1 MCHLRNLIK
10 YVLFQVLLNTNTGQ
24 VSLFKLTFFKLQ
36 QSGSRGI
43 INFMLNIEGQVV
55 ESKPDYGAPVLRLG
69 FRPFF
74 LAAGVFAIISM
85 AIWMASYV
93 FAVEFAFS
101 GIPPN
106 LWHAH
111 EMMFGYVMAVV
122 AGFLLTAI
130 KNWTGKEV
138 LRGKALAFLFLL
150 WLLARLLP
158 LSGLTLPVE
167 LIAVVDVAFLFLLTL
182 ACLRPV
188 VKVKQYKQIGIIS
201 KLFLLMMCNVVFYLG
216 LMGILTEGVQWG
228 LYSALYMIIALI
240 LVMMR
245 RVMPMFIQNGIDGDI
260 ELKNRAWVDHSS
272 LVLLVCL
279 WICDVFTEY
288 DNLTAILAGLLAL
301 LHTLRLAGW
310 YSNKIWSKSLV
321 WILVV
326 AYVSIILGFALKVL
340 SITSGFSPFLS
351 VHAFTAG
358 GIGLLTI
365 GMMSRVSLGHTGRS
379 VFEPPVI
386 IFWSFA
392 VLLLA
397 VIVRV
402 IFPLFNMDL
411 YIYWIG
417 ISQVLWMIAFAI
429 FVFVYA
435 PMLLSARVDGRDG

>member
-1 MCHLRNLIK
+1 
-10 YVLFQVLLNTNTGQ
+10 
-24 VSLFKLTFFKLQ
+24 
-36 QSGSRGI
+36 
-43 INFMLNIEGQVV
+43 MLNIEGQVV
-55 ESKPDYGAPVLRLG
+55 DSKPTDFGPPILRLG

-74 LAAGVFAIISM
+74 LAAGVFSILAM

-93 FAVEFAFS
+93 FSVEFAFS
-101 GIPPN
+101 GIPPY

-111 EMMFGYVMAVV
+111 EMIFGYAMAVV

-130 KNWTGKEV
+130 KNWTGEEV
-138 LRGKALAFLFLL
+138 LRGKTLAFLFLL
-150 WLLARLLP
+150 WLVARLLP
-158 LSGLTLPVE
+158 LTGLMVPVE
-167 LIAVVDVAFLFLLTL
+167 IIAVVDVAFLFLLGI

-188 VKVKQYKQIGIIS
+188 LKVKQYKQVGIVS
-201 KLFLLMMCNVVFYLG
+201 KIFLLMLCNVAFYLG
-216 LMGILTEGVQWG
+216 LMGIIADGVQWG

-240 LVMMR
+240 FVMMR
-245 RVMPMFIQNGIDGDI
+245 RVMPMFIKNGIDGDV
-260 ELKNRAWVDHSS
+260 ELTNRVWVDHSS
-272 LVLLVCL
+272 LALLVCL
-279 WICDVFTEY
+279 WISDVFTEY
-288 DNLTAILAGLLAL
+288 DNLTAVFAVLLTL

-310 YSNKIWSKSLV
+310 YTSKIWSKSLV

-326 AYVSIILGFALKVL
+326 AYASFILGFALKAL
-340 SITSGFSPFLS
+340 SITSGVSPFLS

-365 GMMSRVSLGHTGRS
+365 GMMSRVSLGHTGRN
-379 VFEPPVI
+379 VFEPPGIV
-386 IFWSFA
+386 FWSFA
-392 VLLLA
+392 VLLLG

-435 PMLLSARVDGRDG
+435 PMLLSTRVDGRDG